1 MRLPRSKARDNA
13 VEIRLRKRLREMEA
27 KVLTL
32 EQLNALHNAQ
42 NDTLTREIDQLL
54 EWKQKA
60 LDHLTSV
67 APIRNR
73 AKQQLDKALRS
84 KKRLETLEQ
93 CLIKRVTMEIDAQRA
108 QTRGRKM
115 DKALAERSQ
124 QSELDAKYWE
134 ACYQVADFELGA
146 LEDCFR
152 KHLEQLIEIEETL
165 AKTQPDRIRAP
176 RDEEEAV
183 VRDGDG

>member
-1 MRLPRSKARDNA
+1 MRLPRAKARDHA
-13 VEIRLRKRLREMEA
+13 VEIRLRKRLCEMEA

-32 EQLNALHNAQ
+32 EQLSALCSAQ

-73 AKQQLDKALRS
+73 ARQQLDQAHRT
-84 KKRLETLEQ
+84 KKQLETLEQ
-93 CLIKRVTMEIDAQRA
+93 CLLKRLTMEIDAQRA
-108 QTRGRKM
+108 HTSEHKM

-134 ACYQVADFELGA
+134 ACCQVADFELEA
-146 LEDCFR
+146 LKGCFR

-165 AKTQPDRIRAP
+165 AKTQPDRVRAP
-176 RDEEEAV
+176 KNEEEAE
-183 VRDGDG
+183 VRNGDE